1 MAYTTINKSTDYFNT
16 KLFTGTGSS
25 NAVTGVGFQP
35 DLTWIKNRSNTDSH
49 SLYDAVRGVTKRL
62 KSDSAG
68 AETTQSNGLTA
79 FGTDGFTVGDHSG
92 VNGSGNAI
100 VSWNWKANGAGSSN
114 SDGSLSSTV
123 SVNQTAGFSIV
134 TYTGSSS
141 ASTVGHGL
149 NAVPKMIITK
159 TRASG
164 YEWAVYHNAMGNEK
178 HLLLDTNGAMGDGE
192 YWNDTTPTSSVFSLG
207 GQKINVNYSGQTY
220 VAYCFAEKTGYSKFG
235 SYVGNGNADGTFVY
249 TGFKPAWVL
258 TKAADATYQW
268 YIFDNKRPENSN
280 PNNTRLFA
288 EANNGESTSTNTLNF
303 LSNGFQ
309 ITASDAQIN
318 GDGTII
324 AYLAIAEDPAKYAQ
338 GAGVELGTEKF
349 LEKGAGETSYP
360 EDNFKTVHWTG
371 NGGFQTI
378 DDVGF
383 KPGFVWTQARSFGNY
398 PQTFDS
404 IRGVTKELEPAT
416 TSGEATNADSLTS
429 FTDNGFILGSSNK
442 LAFEA
447 SKKVSENTSH
457 YNPLYIYGGV
467 GMGKTHL
474 LNSTGLALKET
485 NKVMFISAE
494 RFMYQFVKCIKSNDM
509 VKFKEYFRNADVFLI
524 DDIQFMNGKEA
535 MQEEFFHTF
544 NALLDKGSQ
553 IIISA
558 DRPPNKLNKIQ
569 ERIKSRFSGGLV
581 IDIQQPDYDLRYK
594 IIKLKTDEL
603 NKYYSGQ
610 ISISDEIQKFISLEL
625 KNSIRELVGAL
636 NRIVSFSRIYNKVPN
651 LSETKIV
658 LLSLIHI

>member
-1 MAYTTINKSTDYFNT
+1 MKNKFGKDIFESWLRKINFSGEFNDYILLSVSTRFLRDWITSRYLDQILQIVKSHKNEINRIEISIADND
-16 KLFTGTGSS
+16 KEDINDNDKNIINSSSS
-25 NAVTGVGFQP
+25 NNNVSFIKDFFFQYNRIDP
-35 DLTWIKNRSNTDSH
+35 NKN
-49 SLYDAVRGVTKRL
+49 
-62 KSDSAG
+62 
-68 AETTQSNGLTA
+68 
-79 FGTDGFTVGDHSG
+79 F
-92 VNGSGNAI
+92 
-100 VSWNWKANGAGSSN
+100 
-114 SDGSLSSTV
+114 
-123 SVNQTAGFSIV
+123 
-134 TYTGSSS
+134 
-141 ASTVGHGL
+141 
-149 NAVPKMIITK
+149 
-159 TRASG
+159 
-164 YEWAVYHNAMGNEK
+164 
-178 HLLLDTNGAMGDGE
+178 
-192 YWNDTTPTSSVFSLG
+192 
-207 GQKINVNYSGQTY
+207 
-220 VAYCFAEKTGYSKFG
+220 
-235 SYVGNGNADGTFVY
+235 
-249 TGFKPAWVL
+249 
-258 TKAADATYQW
+258 
-268 YIFDNKRPENSN
+268 EN
-280 PNNTRLFA
+280 
-288 EANNGESTSTNTLNF
+288 
-303 LSNGFQ
+303 
-309 ITASDAQIN
+309 
-318 GDGTII
+318 
-324 AYLAIAEDPAKYAQ
+324 
-338 GAGVELGTEKF
+338 
-349 LEKGAGETSYP
+349 
-360 EDNFKTVHWTG
+360 
-371 NGGFQTI
+371 
-378 DDVGF
+378 
-383 KPGFVWTQARSFGNY
+383 
-398 PQTFDS
+398 
-404 IRGVTKELEPAT
+404 
-416 TSGEATNADSLTS
+416 
-429 FTDNGFILGSSNK
+429 FILGSSNK

-474 LNSTGLALKET
+474 LNSIGLALKET

-610 ISISDEIQKFISLEL
+610 ISISDEIQKFISLEV

-658 LLSLIHI
+658 LKDLLNMSENKVTVDTIQSLVCKFFKISKNEMLSSRRSRYLVRPRQTAIYLTKLLTSKSLPEIGREFSNRDHTTVIHSIKTIENLKKNDTELCANIDSLKNQILYNNSNEI